1 MPDYRPTPDQLNE
14 MMNEPPPES
23 PVEAAMTPTEL
34 EGLAAAEDAD
44 LAREEAFESAA
55 PEGAYSVDALN
66 DLVDALNEVLPLFE
80 VKDAYPSFG
89 GPINGPLPSEF
100 VAQLSMVSQA
110 ATDAGM
116 ERLAPSLDSMG
127 DDGGLDKAAR
137 QIETLAGNQNFVTFL
152 KTNRV
157 VMGPDTSE
165 APPPVNDGLPAG
177 QSAPMPAPSD
187 EDMEQMFAGRM

>member
-23 PVEAAMTPTEL
+23 PVEAAMTPMEL

-44 LAREEAFESAA
+44 LARDETFESVA

-66 DLVDALNEVLPLFE
+66 DLVGALNEVLPLFE
-80 VKDAYPSFG
+80 VESAYPSFG
-89 GPINGPLPSEF
+89 GPVSGPLPADF

-116 ERLAPSLDSMG
+116 ERLAPDLDAMG

-137 QIETLAGNQNFVTFL
+137 QIETLAGNQNFITFL

-157 VMGPDTSE
+157 VMGPDTSQ
-165 APPPVNDGLPAG
+165 APPPVNEGLPAG
-177 QSAPMPAPSD
+177 QDASMPAPSD
-187 EDMEQMFAGRM
+187 VDMDQMFAGRM